1 MTSISIPLQQ
11 TPKGLSTNNKL
22 KESIDAVVKL
32 IVTTERF
39 STPAD
44 PQFGFVF
51 NNLRFEMFN
60 ENEGVVYDSGD
71 TASMMNFQNIYDKK
85 ISGSSKSINTFAAE
99 LKLAIEEYEKRLEN
113 IAVSMTYIREE
124 RQIYIT
130 VKGVL
135 AETKE
140 DYVYN
145 QIIKVW
151 NG

>member
-1 MTSISIPLQQ
+1 MTSIRIPLQL
-11 TPKGLSTNNKL
+11 TKKGIRVNDKQ
-22 KESIDAVVKL
+22 KEAIDAVIYL
-32 IVTTERF
+32 IITTERF

-71 TASMMNFQNIYDKK
+71 TDSMSNIQNIYDKK

-99 LKLAIEEYEKRLEN
+99 LKAAIEKYETRLEN
-113 IAVSMTYIREE
+113 IAVAMTYIREE

-130 VKGVL
+130 VKGII
-135 AETKE
+135 ADTKE
-140 DYVYN
+140 EYIYN
-145 QIIKVW
+145 QTIRVW
-151 NG
+151 N

>member
-1 MTSISIPLQQ
+1 MTSIRIPLQL
-11 TPKGLSTNNKL
+11 TKKGIRVDDKL
-22 KESIDAVVKL
+22 KKAIDAVIYL
-32 IVTTERF
+32 IITTERF

-71 TASMMNFQNIYDKK
+71 TDSMSNIQNIYDKK

-99 LKLAIEEYEKRLEN
+99 LKTAIEKYETRLEN

-130 VKGVL
+130 VKGVI
-135 AETKE
+135 ADTKE
-140 DYVYN
+140 EYIYN
-145 QIIKVW
+145 QTIRVW
-151 NG
+151 S

>member
-1 MTSISIPLQQ
+1 MTSIRIPLQL
-11 TPKGLSTNNKL
+11 TKKGIRVDDKL
-22 KESIDAVVKL
+22 KKAIDSVIYL
-32 IVTTERF
+32 IITTERF

-71 TASMMNFQNIYDKK
+71 TDSMSNIQNIYDKK

-99 LKLAIEEYEKRLEN
+99 LKAAIEKYETRLEN
-113 IAVSMTYIREE
+113 IAVAMTYIREE

-130 VKGVL
+130 VKGII
-135 AETKE
+135 ADTKE
-140 DYVYN
+140 EYIYN
-145 QIIKVW
+145 QTMRVW
-151 NG
+151 N

>member
-1 MTSISIPLQQ
+1 MTSISIPLSL
-11 TPKGLSTNNKL
+11 TAKGLQREDDQKTA
-22 KESIDAVVKL
+22 IDAAIGL
-32 IVTTERF
+32 IISTERF

-60 ENEGVVYDSGD
+60 ENEGVIFDSGD
-71 TASMMNFQNIYDKK
+71 TNTMNYVQGIYDKK

-99 LKLAIEEYEKRLEN
+99 LKVAIMKYEKRLDD

-130 VKGVL
+130 VKGRI
-135 AETKE
+135 ASSGE
-140 DYVYN
+140 DYTYN
-145 QIIKVW
+145 RTIRVW
-151 NG
+151 N